1 MDRNMGAFVEKA
13 ANGAPVKSTPQLN
26 NVLMQLRKNC
36 NHPDLIT
43 SQMDGSM
50 EYPSAEELV
59 AQCGK
64 FRLMDRL
71 LTQLKAKGHKVL
83 IFSQMT
89 RMLDLIS
96 VYLES
101 KVRVYHAPAA
111 PSPPFHCATP
121 LLSRGANGP
130 SEIVGIRC
138 QTCATHEAG

>member
-1 MDRNMGAFVEKA
+1 MDGQVARALMDRNMGAFVEKA
-13 ANGAPVKSTPQLN
+13 ANGAPAKSVPQLN

-64 FRLMDRL
+64 FQLMDRL
-71 LTQLKAKGHKVL
+71 LTRLKAKGHKVL

-96 VYLES
+96 IYLES
-101 KVRVYHAPAA
+101 KVRVQIDSFARRTFC
-111 PSPPFHCATP
+111 PSHCSTNTF
-121 LLSRGANGP
+121 S
-130 SEIVGIRC
+130 
-138 QTCATHEAG
+138 